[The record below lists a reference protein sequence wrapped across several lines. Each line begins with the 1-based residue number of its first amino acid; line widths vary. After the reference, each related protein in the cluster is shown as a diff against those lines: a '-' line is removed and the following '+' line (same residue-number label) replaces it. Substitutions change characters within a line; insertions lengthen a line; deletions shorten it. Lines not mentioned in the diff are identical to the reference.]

1 MDILN
6 LGWAM
11 LMAMF
16 TISLSLVVWGR
27 NGFQLSVFVKFEE
40 ITKYKN
46 YIKRIMNEIITVA
59 IVCFCMTLFGLSL
72 GFGLL
77 KIQGE

>member
-27 NGFQLSVFVKFEE
+27 NGFQLSILMFEQ

-46 YIKRIMNEIITVA
+46 YKKEIMNEIITVA